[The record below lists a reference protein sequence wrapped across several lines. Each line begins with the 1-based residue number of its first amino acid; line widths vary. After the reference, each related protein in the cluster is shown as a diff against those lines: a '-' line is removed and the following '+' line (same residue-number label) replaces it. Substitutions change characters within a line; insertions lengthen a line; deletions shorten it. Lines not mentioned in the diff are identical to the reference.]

1 MDTNFCLWVTD
12 CPEDAVFL
20 KIEGPVTAET
30 VGAAYSA
37 LVGGEHEFK
46 PLGWDLPYGALA
58 FRLRN
63 LDDGLEFVAI
73 VADQETVNDD
83 CLCAYID
90 DAVEKLK

>member
-1 MDTNFCLWVTD
+1 MDANFCLWVTE
-12 CPEDAVFL
+12 CTEDAVFL
-20 KIEGPVTAET
+20 KIDGEVTAES
-30 VGAAYSA
+30 VRAAYSA

-73 VADQETVNDD
+73 VAAQEVVNDD
-83 CLCAYID
+83 RACAHLD
-90 DAVEKLK
+90 DAVEKLA

>member
-1 MDTNFCLWVTD
+1 MDANFCLWVTEAT
-12 CPEDAVFL
+12 EDAVFL
-20 KIEGPVTAET
+20 KIDGPLTAES

-46 PLGWDLPYGALA
+46 SLDWDLPYGAKA
-58 FRLRN
+58 YRLRN

-83 CLCAYID
+83 RLCAYLD
-90 DAVEKLK
+90 DAVAKLS